1 MSASQAKLMQY
12 LPVVF
17 AVFQLF
23 LPTGLIVYYMVQALV
38 RIAQQYYITKRFYG
52 HEGSL
57 GRQAQAASSEAREM
71 SKDDKKNNAKS
82 AAKES
87 TDLNEPFVSKRVT
100 APKNKPNTSS
110 TRRPQPPGKNRSGS
124 VQRKPK
130 K

>member
-1 MSASQAKLMQY
+1 
-12 LPVVF
+12 
-17 AVFQLF
+17 
-23 LPTGLIVYYMVQALV
+23 MVQALV

-100 APKNKPNTSS
+100 APKISQTHHQLVARNLLEKIA
-110 TRRPQPPGKNRSGS
+110 
-124 VQRKPK
+124 VV
-130 K
+130 